1 MTIIREPINIS
12 DIIEMASNRYGD
24 MVKAVADVR
33 RELVAVDSDLHSDLE
48 TLLLEDGSMQEDLW
62 GYNIY
67 PELEGEEFIEFD
79 SLINIRPR
87 QSNFSR
93 NVEDVQIQ
101 KAIIDITN
109 KYIQR

>member
-1 MTIIREPINIS
+1 MIIIKEPININN
-12 DIIEMASNRYGD
+12 IVEMASNRYGD

-48 TLLLEDGSMQEDLW
+48 TLLLEDGSAQEDLW

-67 PELEGEEFIEFD
+67 PELDGEDFIEFD

-87 QSNFSR
+87 QNNFSR
-93 NVEDVQIQ
+93 DVEDVQIQ
-101 KAIIDITN
+101 RAIIAITN
-109 KYIQR
+109 KYILR

>member
-1 MTIIREPINIS
+1 MIIIKEPININN
-12 DIIEMASNRYGD
+12 IVEMASKRFGD

-48 TLLLEDGSMQEDLW
+48 TLLLEDGSAQEDLW

-67 PELEGEEFIEFD
+67 PELDGEDFIEFD

-87 QSNFSR
+87 QNNFSR
-93 NVEDVQIQ
+93 DVEDVQIQ

-109 KYIQR
+109 KYILR